1 MGRAAILAARGAL
14 RGGRRA
20 DRRVVRPDDPL
31 AGQALAA
38 VRPRV
43 QQGVQ
48 AGRDV
53 VVNVNV
59 HRAHRRVLLELQVVL
74 GARGAHEA
82 ARVAETRGVRLASI
96 ALARALAAFAFAD
109 PDRGG
114 AGRVRTGALV
124 STVMAQHLVRT
135 GRYRVM
141 MMVIV
146 VIMVMVGVMIV
157 VPQRVDLLLVLREK
171 TAALLGARQI
181 QHQVTGH
188 HVGFEPAP

>member
-1 MGRAAILAARGAL
+1 MGTSALGRGATRRGLRGATVLAAGGAL

-74 GARGAHEA
+74 GARGAYEA
-82 ARVAETRGVRLASI
+82 ARITETRRVLFAII
-96 ALARALAAFAFAD
+96 ALARTLAALTLAD
-109 PDRGG
+109 PDR
-114 AGRVRTGALV
+114 
-124 STVMAQHLVRT
+124 
-135 GRYRVM
+135 
-141 MMVIV
+141 
-146 VIMVMVGVMIV
+146 
-157 VPQRVDLLLVLREK
+157 
-171 TAALLGARQI
+171 
-181 QHQVTGH
+181 
-188 HVGFEPAP
+188 